1 VVTLTDAI
9 LVSAVCIALAVP
21 LLLWSFTA
29 RPEAARESALTNL
42 QRGEARP
49 GGPDGPSEAGT
60 GRGPT
65 RLARILTPVALVRKI
80 DLLLARAGRP
90 ARWPLERILVTKFV
104 MAAAAAASALLVVG
118 TSASPRAMIF
128 GLCFVALVWFVP
140 EILLFNEGTKR
151 RKKVQESLPD
161 TLDQLSIAVDA
172 GLGLESAMAHV
183 ARNSKG
189 PLSEEIVRTLQDMQV
204 GMPRPEAYLAMSQ
217 RVDVSDLRRFLRAM
231 ALADQ
236 QGVSISRVLNTQA
249 QEMRLKRRQRAEER
263 AMKIPVKVVFPLI
276 LFILP
281 VLFIVVI
288 GPGVIGIIEAFTQ

>member
-1 VVTLTDAI
+1 M
-9 LVSAVCIALAVP
+9 
-21 LLLWSFTA
+21 
-29 RPEAARESALTNL
+29 
-42 QRGEARP
+42 
-49 GGPDGPSEAGT
+49 
-60 GRGPT
+60 
-65 RLARILTPVALVRKI
+65 LTPTGLVRKI

-90 ARWPLERILVTKFV
+90 ANWPLERILVTKLTLG
-104 MAAAAAASALLVVG
+104 AATTALVGLVVG
-118 TSASPRAMIF
+118 TSPSARGIFF
-128 GLCFVALVWFVP
+128 GLCFLALMWFLP
-140 EILLFNEGTKR
+140 EILLYNEGTKR
-151 RKKVQESLPD
+151 RKKVQEALPD

-183 ARNSKG
+183 ARNSSG

-204 GMPRPEAYLAMSQ
+204 GMPRHEAYLAMSQ

-249 QEMRLKRRQRAEER
+249 QEMRLKRRQRAEEK

-281 VLFIVVI
+281 VLFIVVM
-288 GPGVIGIIEAFTQ
+288 GPGVIGIIEAFSE

>member
-1 VVTLTDAI
+1 MTNVIVISAACVAI
-9 LVSAVCIALAVP
+9 AIP
-21 LLLWSFTA
+21 LLLWSFSA
-29 RPEAARESALTNL
+29 RPQEARDQALTNL
-42 QRGEARP
+42 QRGLPRP
-49 GGPDGPSEAGT
+49 AGGDATLEAG
-60 GRGPT
+60 GGGLA
-65 RLARILTPVALVRKI
+65 RLARLLTPTGLVRKI

-90 ARWPLERILVTKFV
+90 ANWPLERILVTKLTLG
-104 MAAAAAASALLVVG
+104 AATTALVGLVVG
-118 TSASPRAMIF
+118 TSPSARGIFF
-128 GLCFVALVWFVP
+128 GLCFLALMWFLP
-140 EILLFNEGTKR
+140 EILLYNEGTKR
-151 RKKVQESLPD
+151 RKKVQEALPD

-183 ARNSKG
+183 ARNSSG

-204 GMPRPEAYLAMSQ
+204 GMPRHEAYLAMSQ

-249 QEMRLKRRQRAEER
+249 QEMRLKRRQRAEEK

-281 VLFIVVI
+281 VLFIVVM
-288 GPGVIGIIEAFTQ
+288 GPGVIGIIEAFSE